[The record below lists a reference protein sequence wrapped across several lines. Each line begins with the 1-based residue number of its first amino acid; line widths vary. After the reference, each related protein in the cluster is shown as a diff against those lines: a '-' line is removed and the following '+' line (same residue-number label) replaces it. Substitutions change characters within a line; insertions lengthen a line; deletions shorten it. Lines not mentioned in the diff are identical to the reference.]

1 MFAPITVLIGW
12 RKYNAETP
20 NVIMKGILMTSFIYL
35 TIICSV
41 RTSWAELLEYHSELN
56 RLILSHVVWSLSWG
70 GKFLLIVY
78 KYSNEVDIDI
88 GSLRRGLQF
97 RVGEYPES
105 QNVLSRENNIYIEN
119 QRIRIKL
126 VKLG

>member
-12 RKYNAETP
+12 RKYCAETP

-41 RTSWAELLEYHSELN
+41 PTSWAELLEYHSELN
-56 RLILSHVVWSLSWG
+56 RLILSHVVWSLIWG

-78 KYSNEVDIDI
+78 KYNNEVDIDI
-88 GSLRRGLQF
+88 GSIRRGLQF
-97 RVGEYPES
+97 RVGECPES
-105 QNVLSRENNIYIEN
+105 QNVLSRENNIYFEN
-119 QRIRIKL
+119 QRIKIKL